1 MPAAR
6 ESSQAASAPKAAGA
20 SAAAQHWAPAADGP
34 RSAAAAAE
42 PADSQP
48 VVRLS
53 EPAADAERRSW
64 ASPEAGADRGWKWE
78 RRKAEGRPRPELRS
92 MPAMPEAALR
102 ARSRP
107 AGGFHDRS
115 PSPPAMTTAPP
126 RRACG

>member
-1 MPAAR
+1 MPAAP

-64 ASPEAGADRGWKWE
+64 ASTEAGADRGWKWE

-92 MPAMPEAALR
+92 QAAVLR
-102 ARSRP
+102 ARSNP

-115 PSPPAMTTAPP
+115 PSPPAMTTAPQ
-126 RRACG
+126 RRPCD